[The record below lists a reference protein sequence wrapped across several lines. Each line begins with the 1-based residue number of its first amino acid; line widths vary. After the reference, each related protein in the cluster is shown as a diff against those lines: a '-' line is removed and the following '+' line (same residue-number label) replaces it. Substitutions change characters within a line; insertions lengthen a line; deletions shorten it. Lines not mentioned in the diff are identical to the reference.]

1 MQKLFEIRIKFFL
14 HNEKFNAVEYRQMD
28 RQIEKQIDRQ
38 REREGDKEREK
49 GKKGERESER
59 TARII
64 HVSQLSQDRK

>member
-38 REREGDKEREK
+38 KERVK
-49 GKKGERESER
+49 
-59 TARII
+59 ARII
-64 HVSQLSQDRK
+64 ELDRIIKNFFMQI